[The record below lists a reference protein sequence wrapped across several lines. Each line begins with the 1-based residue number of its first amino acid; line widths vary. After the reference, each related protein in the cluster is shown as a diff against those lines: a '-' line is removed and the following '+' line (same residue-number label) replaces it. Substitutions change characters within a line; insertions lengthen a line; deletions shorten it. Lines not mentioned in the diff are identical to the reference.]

1 MRENTMSYHKPQKTL
16 FAWILSAA
24 LILGINTS
32 HADITTPPDDL
43 LKDVAN
49 KMISELNRQRVDL
62 KGDPK
67 KVQALVETIL
77 LPSVDVISSSKSVL
91 GKHWRR
97 ASKAQKIGFIK
108 EFRTLLLRFYSS
120 ALAEYL
126 NNNSD
131 PLDINMINFHP
142 VHLEEG
148 RKDITVRST
157 IKPKKGEPVM
167 VNYHM
172 QQTRKGW
179 KVYDV
184 SVEGVSVITTYKTSF
199 ASEIRQQG
207 LDSLIASLSER
218 NAKLLANNDVENAF
232 KKNKTP

>member
-1 MRENTMSYHKPQKTL
+1 MLCHKQQKFT
-16 FAWILSAA
+16 FAWLISIIMLVGAGTSNAA
-24 LILGINTS
+24 
-32 HADITTPPDDL
+32 TTQPDDI
-43 LKDVAN
+43 LKQVAR
-49 KMISELNRQRVDL
+49 KMISELNNRRVDL
-62 KGDPK
+62 KGDPV
-67 KVQALVETIL
+67 KVQGLVEEIL
-77 LPSVDVISSSKSVL
+77 LPSVDVINSSKLVL
-91 GKHWRR
+91 GKYWRR
-97 ASKAQKIGFIK
+97 ASKEQKIGFIK

-126 NNNSD
+126 NNNNE

-142 VHLEEG
+142 VHLAEG
-148 RKDITVRST
+148 REDITVRST
-157 IKPKKGEPVM
+157 VKPKKGEPVP

-172 QQTRKGW
+172 HLTRKGW

-218 NAKLLANNDVENAF
+218 NAKLLANNDHDNPF
-232 KKNKTP
+232 KAKKTP

>member
-1 MRENTMSYHKPQKTL
+1 MRENTMSYHKHQKFI
-16 FAWILSAA
+16 FAW
-24 LILGINTS
+24 LISIVLMLGINTS
-32 HADITTPPDDL
+32 HADVPTPPDDI
-43 LKDVAN
+43 LKDVAD
-49 KMISELNRQRVDL
+49 KMISELNNQRVNL
-62 KGDPK
+62 KGDPT
-67 KVQALVETIL
+67 KVQALVEEIL

-126 NNNSD
+126 NNNSE
-131 PLDINMINFHP
+131 PLDIKMIRFHP

-157 IKPKKGEPVM
+157 IKPKKGEPVT

-172 QQTRKGW
+172 QLTHRGW

-207 LDSLIASLSER
+207 LDSLITSLSER
-218 NAKLLANNDVENAF
+218 NAKLLANNDHDNPF

>member
-1 MRENTMSYHKPQKTL
+1 MSYHKHQKFIFT
-16 FAWILSAA
+16 W
-24 LILGINTS
+24 LISTVLLLGINTS
-32 HADITTPPDDL
+32 QADVTTPPDDI
-43 LKDVAN
+43 LKDVAD
-49 KMISELNRQRVDL
+49 KMITELNSQRVNL
-62 KGDPK
+62 KGDPT
-67 KVQALVETIL
+67 KVQALVEDIL

-97 ASKAQKIGFIK
+97 ASKAQKIGFIN

-126 NNNSD
+126 NSNSE
-131 PLDINMINFHP
+131 PLDIKMIRFHP
-142 VHLEEG
+142 VHLEKG

-157 IKPKKGEPVM
+157 IKPKKGEPVT

-172 QQTRKGW
+172 QLTRKGW

-207 LDSLIASLSER
+207 LDSLITSLSER
-218 NAKLLANNDVENAF
+218 NAKLLANNDHDNSLN
-232 KKNKTP
+232 KNKTP

>member
-1 MRENTMSYHKPQKTL
+1 MRENTMSYHKQQK
-16 FAWILSAA
+16 FIFSW
-24 LILGINTS
+24 LISTVLLLGITTS
-32 HADITTPPDDL
+32 YADVTTPPDEL

-49 KMISELNRQRVDL
+49 KMITELNNQRVSL
-62 KGDPK
+62 KGDPA
-67 KVQALVETIL
+67 KVQALVEDIL

-91 GKHWRR
+91 GKHWRG

-126 NNNSD
+126 NNNSE
-131 PLDINMINFHP
+131 PLDIKMINFHP
-142 VHLEEG
+142 VHLEDG

-157 IKPKKGEPVM
+157 IKPKQGEPVK

-172 QQTRKGW
+172 QLTRKGW

-207 LDSLIASLSER
+207 LDSLITSLSER
-218 NAKLLANNDVENAF
+218 NAKLLANNDHENPF
-232 KKNKTP
+232 KKSKTP